1 MLVAP
6 DLYPFGAGHG
16 RRMLPQVE
24 VVGPLR
30 GRGQGAAGDVQA
42 QRQRFVDAF
51 ALYRNRSRI
60 AAGGS
65 VARDVDRDPD
75 GTGRPG
81 AHVE

>member
-6 DLYPFGAGHG
+6 DFDPFGTGHG

-30 GRGQGAAGDVQA
+30 GCGQGAVGDVQV

-51 ALYRNRSRI
+51 ALNRNRSRV
-60 AAGGS
+60 AAGGG

-75 GTGRPG
+75 GTGRSG
-81 AHVE
+81 GHVE